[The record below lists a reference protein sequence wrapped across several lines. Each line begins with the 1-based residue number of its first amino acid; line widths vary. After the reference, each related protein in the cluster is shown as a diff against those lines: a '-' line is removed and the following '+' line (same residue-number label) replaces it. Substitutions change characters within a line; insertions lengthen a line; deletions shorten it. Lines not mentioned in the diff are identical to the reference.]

1 MLSLSSHCY
10 RDKLGQF
17 LDGVLESALPEG
29 GSRRH
34 PRQCGV
40 LNERHP
46 HAPPPLF
53 QRHPVPWQRHPHDH
67 QGSFQRHPDC
77 SGRHSRDRVG
87 RVLKWRRE
95 TPAVG
100 SVARYSLRP
109 QGSARV
115 PVPLTTGPN
124 TIARAPLPVRA
135 QRPGGGPLLPLRPFW
150 PALASRWPRAPRR
163 QRFEGLVGHAHS
175 RMLGPV
181 TSASLTKRRHGGH

>member
-87 RVLKWRRE
+87 RVLKWRRGCPE
-95 TPAVG
+95 VG
-100 SVARYSLRP
+100 LRTSSSIRP
-109 QGSARV
+109 QGQ
-115 PVPLTTGPN
+115 PVALCRSQPGRTRLQGPLCRCGPN
-124 TIARAPLPVRA
+124 GPAAVRSCLS
-135 QRPGGGPLLPLRPFW
+135 GPSGRLWRVAGLALLDGS
-150 PALASRWPRAPRR
+150 ASR
-163 QRFEGLVGHAHS
+163 VS
-175 RMLGPV
+175 
-181 TSASLTKRRHGGH
+181 